1 MNRLTK
7 QLLCSTP
14 LLIACSVHAAVIN
27 NEPLAQPQSLT
38 QSNVNNNTNHPM
50 GGNIV
55 INQSTSSPLP
65 NGQYQNTVIGTAPT
79 ITGSHN
85 VGIGSGVNVGHYS
98 LAVGDYSHA
107 KDNSE
112 AFGTS
117 SNSLDNGVAIGNQSY
132 ANHALAIGAHAYATN
147 NSIAIGNDSRAD
159 EKDTVSF
166 GGKVNHQTVVDG
178 KVQVT
183 TTDVTRRL
191 TNVTAGINATDAVN
205 VSQLTEAKNTL
216 QGEITH
222 NSQNIS
228 NNSSEITRNTNDIK
242 TNMVNIEQNN
252 QAIDIN
258 KNIIANNANNIGINK
273 ENINKNITNIQNNT
287 QNITTNSKQISQ
299 NTAGINDN
307 KTVIINNGNGIQKNR
322 KYILNNTNLVNKNT
336 QTITNNTNNIQQNT
350 SNINN
355 NKTNIADNS
364 QSIEKNTAGVS
375 TNAYNISHLHN
386 ESISYTNNHVMTYYN
401 KSKQYTDEKAQ
412 QTLQNAN
419 SYTDQRVNQLSN
431 VFNEKLKNLQNRED
445 AGIASAMAMAAITAK
460 PNRKYNIGMGLGY
473 YGDQDAIAM
482 AAKIN
487 TSPDSIV
494 TLDTS
499 YNSNHNVGVAAGM
512 TFGFN

>member
-14 LLIACSVHAAVIN
+14 LLIACSVHASVIN

-55 INQSTSSPLP
+55 IDRSMNTSLP
-65 NGQYQNTVIGTAPT
+65 KNQYQNTIIGSGAT
-79 ITGSHN
+79 IIGSHN
-85 VGIGSGVNVGHYS
+85 IGLGSATTVADDSIAIGNTS
-98 LAVGDYSHA
+98 DA
-107 KDNSE
+107 KDHST

-117 SNSLDNGVAIGNQSY
+117 SKAENSGVAIGVQSY
-132 ANHALAIGAHAYATN
+132 ANDGRHGNAYATN

-159 EKDTVSF
+159 EKNTVSF
-166 GGKVNHQTVVDG
+166 GGKVYHQTVVDG

-183 TTDVTRRL
+183 TTAVTRRL

-299 NTAGINDN
+299 NTADINDN
-307 KTVIINNGNGIQKNR
+307 KTVIINNGNSIQKNR
-322 KYILNNTNLVNKNT
+322 KDILNNTNLANKNT
-336 QTITNNTNNIQQNT
+336 QTITSNTNNIQQNT

-355 NKTNIADNS
+355 NKTNIANNS
-364 QSIEKNTAGVS
+364 QSIEKNTAGVN

-386 ESISYTNNHVMTYYN
+386 ESINYTNNHVMAYYN
-401 KSKQYTDEKAQ
+401 KSKQYTDEKSQ

-419 SYTDQRVNQLSN
+419 NYTDQRVNQLSN

-482 AAKIN
+482 ATKIN

-512 TFGFN
+512 TFSFN

>member
-1 MNRLTK
+1 MLNDHQTLKIIMNRITK
-7 QLLCSTP
+7 QLICSAS
-14 LLIACSVHAAVIN
+14 LLLACNVHAAI
-27 NEPLAQPQSLT
+27 
-38 QSNVNNNTNHPM
+38 VNNNTQSEQGISANQPTELNTTNTNNQM
-50 GGNIV
+50 GGNII
-55 INQSTSSPLP
+55 INRSDTAALP
-65 NGQYQNTVIGTAPT
+65 NKQYQNTVVGSGAT
-79 ITGSHN
+79 IIGSHN
-85 VGIGSGVNVGHYS
+85 IGLGSTTTVAANSIAIGNTS
-98 LAVGDYSHA
+98 DA
-107 KDNSE
+107 KDNST
-112 AFGTS
+112 AIGTS
-117 SNSLDNGVAIGNQSY
+117 AQAENNGVALGRQSY
-132 ANHALAIGAHAYATN
+132 ANNSIALGAHAYATN
-147 NSIAIGNDSRAD
+147 NSIAIGNGSRAD

-166 GGKVNHQTVVDG
+166 GGKVYSQQYVDG

-191 TNVTAGINATDAVN
+191 TNVHAGINATDAVN

-228 NNSSEITRNTNDIK
+228 NNSSEITRNSNNIK

-252 QAIDIN
+252 KAIDIN

-299 NTAGINDN
+299 NTSDINDN
-307 KTVIINNGNGIQKNR
+307 KRVIINNGNDIQKNR
-322 KYILNNTNLVNKNT
+322 KDILNNTTIANKNS
-336 QTITNNTNNIQQNT
+336 QRI
-350 SNINN
+350 SN
-355 NKTNIADNS
+355 NS
-364 QSIEKNTAGVS
+364 QSIEKNTAGVN

-386 ESISYTNNHVMTYYN
+386 ESINYTNNHVMAYYN

-412 QTLQNAN
+412 QTLQKAN
-419 SYTDQRVNQLSN
+419 NYTDQRVNQLSN

-445 AGIASAMAMAAITAK
+445 AGIASAMAMAAITVK

-473 YGDQDAIAM
+473 YGDQDAIAL

>member
-159 EKDTVSF
+159 EKNTVSF

-205 VSQLTEAKNTL
+205 VSQLTDAKKTL
-216 QGEITH
+216 QGEITN
-222 NSQNIS
+222 NSQSIT
-228 NNSSEITRNTNDIK
+228 NNSNTITRNTNDIK
-242 TNMVNIEQNN
+242 NNAVNIE
-252 QAIDIN
+252 
-258 KNIIANNANNIGINK
+258 
-273 ENINKNITNIQNNT
+273 NNT
-287 QNITTNSKQISQ
+287 QNIATNSKQISQ
-299 NTAGINDN
+299 NTSDIHDN
-307 KTVIINNGNGIQKNR
+307 TTIA
-322 KYILNNTNLVNKNT
+322 NKNS
-336 QTITNNTNNIQQNT
+336 QRI
-350 SNINN
+350 SN
-355 NKTNIADNS
+355 NS
-364 QSIEKNTAGVS
+364 QSIEKNTAGVN

-386 ESISYTNNHVMTYYN
+386 ESINYTNNHVMAYYN

-412 QTLQNAN
+412 QTLQKAN
-419 SYTDQRVNQLSN
+419 NYTDQRVNQLSN

-499 YNSNHNVGVAAGM
+499 YNSNHNVGVAAGI

>member
-55 INQSTSSPLP
+55 IDHSMSTSLP
-65 NGQYQNTVIGTAPT
+65 KNQYQNTVIGSGAT
-79 ITGSHN
+79 IIGSHN
-85 VGIGSGVNVGHYS
+85 IGLGSATTVATNS
-98 LAVGDYSHA
+98 LAIGNTSDA
-107 KDNSE
+107 KDNST
-112 AFGTS
+112 AIGTS
-117 SNSLDNGVAIGNQSY
+117 AQAENNGVALGRQSY
-132 ANHALAIGAHAYATN
+132 ANNSLALGAHAYATN
-147 NSIAIGNDSRAD
+147 NSIAIGNGSRAD

-191 TNVTAGINATDAVN
+191 INVTAGINATDAVN

-258 KNIIANNANNIGINK
+258 
-273 ENINKNITNIQNNT
+273 
-287 QNITTNSKQISQ
+287 
-299 NTAGINDN
+299 
-307 KTVIINNGNGIQKNR
+307 
-322 KYILNNTNLVNKNT
+322 
-336 QTITNNTNNIQQNT
+336 
-350 SNINN
+350 
-355 NKTNIADNS
+355 
-364 QSIEKNTAGVS
+364 
-375 TNAYNISHLHN
+375 
-386 ESISYTNNHVMTYYN
+386 
-401 KSKQYTDEKAQ
+401 
-412 QTLQNAN
+412 
-419 SYTDQRVNQLSN
+419 
-431 VFNEKLKNLQNRED
+431 
-445 AGIASAMAMAAITAK
+445 
-460 PNRKYNIGMGLGY
+460 
-473 YGDQDAIAM
+473 
-482 AAKIN
+482 
-487 TSPDSIV
+487 
-494 TLDTS
+494 
-499 YNSNHNVGVAAGM
+499 
-512 TFGFN
+512 

>member
-228 NNSSEITRNTNDIK
+228 NNSNEISRNSNDIK

-287 QNITTNSKQISQ
+287 S
-299 NTAGINDN
+299 
-307 KTVIINNGNGIQKNR
+307 
-322 KYILNNTNLVNKNT
+322 LVNKNT
-336 QTITNNTNNIQQNT
+336 QNITSNTNNIQQNT

-355 NKTNIADNS
+355 NKTNIANNS
-364 QSIEKNTAGVS
+364 QSIEKNTAGVN

-386 ESISYTNNHVMTYYN
+386 ESISYTNNHVMAYYN

-419 SYTDQRVNQLSN
+419 NYTDQRVNQLSN